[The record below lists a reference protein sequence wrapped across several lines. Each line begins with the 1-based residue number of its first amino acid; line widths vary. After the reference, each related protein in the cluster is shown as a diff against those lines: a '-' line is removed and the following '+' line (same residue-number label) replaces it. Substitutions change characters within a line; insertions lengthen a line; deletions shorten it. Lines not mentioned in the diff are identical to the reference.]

1 MMGIFRALWMT
12 LLAGL
17 MGLSPSVAAN
27 AAESVSLTLV
37 KTSKTVF
44 SRPHD
49 LILSPDRRYLLVADN
64 GNDAVKVLDPQSLK
78 VLAVIG
84 QGELSAPHDVAFDGR
99 GRLLVADTGNDRIAV
114 YSFDG
119 IGPGGAVKAKL
130 VESWDKDM
138 GSPEGVAAD
147 GRGRVYVTNAGLDT
161 VLALEKG
168 RIVKRAGGRGR
179 GENQYIRPHD
189 IHVDGQGRILVVDP
203 GNNRIQILDRDLGF
217 RSMLAGKAYGF
228 YEPKYVT
235 HDKDGMV
242 YVADEYNNRVLVLDP
257 SHTPVGVYG
266 GVRGTGPGQLNKPEG
281 VEAAGPKLWVSDTYN
296 DRILLLKRP

>member
-1 MMGIFRALWMT
+1 MGSAVSLRDDFDGAELRRLAKRSRDGPQSRR
-12 LLAGL
+12 LLALAEIYDG
-17 MGLSPSVAAN
+17 GRRRDAARIGDDF
-27 AAESVSLTLV
+27 L
-37 KTSKTVF
+37 
-44 SRPHD
+44 RGPHD
-49 LILSPDRRYLLVADN
+49 LTI
-64 GNDAVKVLDPQSLK
+64 DA
-78 VLAVIG
+78 A
-84 QGELSAPHDVAFDGR
+84 
-99 GRLLVADTGNDRIAV
+99 GRLLVADSGNDRTLIFRLAGRKGQWAGV
-114 YSFDG
+114 WAG
-119 IGPGGAVKAKL
+119 EQA
-130 VESWDKDM
+130 
-138 GSPEGVAAD
+138 SPEGVAAAAD
-147 GRGRVYVTNAGLDT
+147 GRVYVTNAGLDT